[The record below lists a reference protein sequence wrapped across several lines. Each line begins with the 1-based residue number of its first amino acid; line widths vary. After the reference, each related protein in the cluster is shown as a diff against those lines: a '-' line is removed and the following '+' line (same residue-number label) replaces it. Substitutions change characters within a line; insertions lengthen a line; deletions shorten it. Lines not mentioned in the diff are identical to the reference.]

1 MKKCCLLLIF
11 PLIVTSCWNSSSNE
25 LIEIDDIDYYF
36 TDESFTTVKEV
47 RSTLLNDPMVHHP
60 VRIALHDSVLFS
72 VDATSSDDFMVRIFS
87 ANDGAYHG
95 PLFHRGNGPKEVL
108 SVDNITFSNNLFWA
122 YDITNQKWIGNDF
135 VDIFNKKENEEKEV
149 IDFKS
154 LSYMGVNDPQ
164 WIQHGFVSN
173 NLFKYKERF
182 TFYTPEGKTI
192 NSVFNPKYHFKE
204 SFAPSILADI
214 FSTHLTITP
223 DKKTVILAGRYL
235 DVIEIYNI
243 DGDLLKLIK
252 GPEEKFDFKFDK
264 ERSVQNSVLI
274 KSVESC
280 RAYLKVRA
288 TQNRI
293 YALYSGKDKRDK
305 EHYSYSKV
313 LYVFSMEGEPLVKY
327 SLDVPIIDF
336 VVDETKHKIFAVAG
350 SPESELVSFDM

>member
-47 RSTLLNDPMVHHP
+47 RSTLLNDSMVHRP

-122 YDITNQKWIGNDF
+122 YDVTSQKWIGNDF

-154 LSYMGVNDPQ
+154 LSYMGLMIHNGYSMV
-164 WIQHGFVSN
+164 
-173 NLFKYKERF
+173 LFQ
-182 TFYTPEGKTI
+182 TI
-192 NSVFNPKYHFKE
+192 
-204 SFAPSILADI
+204 
-214 FSTHLTITP
+214 
-223 DKKTVILAGRYL
+223 YL
-235 DVIEIYNI
+235 N
-243 DGDLLKLIK
+243 
-252 GPEEKFDFKFDK
+252 
-264 ERSVQNSVLI
+264 I
-274 KSVESC
+274 KSVLLFIL
-280 RAYLKVRA
+280 LKVKLS
-288 TQNRI
+288 I
-293 YALYSGKDKRDK
+293 LYLTPS
-305 EHYSYSKV
+305 
-313 LYVFSMEGEPLVKY
+313 
-327 SLDVPIIDF
+327 IILKNLLLLLF
-336 VVDETKHKIFAVAG
+336 WQI
-350 SPESELVSFDM
+350 SFQLI